1 LLSLVTLAGI
11 FGIEGIV
18 VGLARAPIQLALID
32 AGVGALVVAWPLYR
46 AAVGVTATM
55 GLFVTSA
62 FDFCRGAVLEKF
74 GLRACENIVCVGST
88 TRPTYCPK

>member
-1 LLSLVTLAGI
+1 MTLAGI

-18 VGLARAPIQLALID
+18 VGLARAPIQLALIG

-62 FDFCRGAVLEKF
+62 FDFYRGAVLEKF
-74 GLRACENIVCVGST
+74 GLSQPPQVEDE
-88 TRPTYCPK
+88 